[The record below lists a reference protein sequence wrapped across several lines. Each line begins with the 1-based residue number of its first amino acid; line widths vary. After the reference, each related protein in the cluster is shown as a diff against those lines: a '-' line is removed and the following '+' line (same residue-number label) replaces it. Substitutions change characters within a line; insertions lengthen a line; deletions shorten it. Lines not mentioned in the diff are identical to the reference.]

1 MPQISTD
8 ARPVI
13 LKNKKK
19 GNRKLVSAGNRMTA
33 QERKTYNKNFDRIFG
48 RGKRDEADRIT
59 HWCNACRSPLRKSEV
74 VLDRLACELCGFSG
88 VQDYDYQDLSPEEK
102 LYLH

>member
-48 RGKRDEADRIT
+48 KTQKNYNRQKG
-59 HWCNACRSPLRKSEV
+59 
-74 VLDRLACELCGFSG
+74 
-88 VQDYDYQDLSPEEK
+88 
-102 LYLH
+102 

>member
-1 MPQISTD
+1 MGKGSKR
-8 ARPVI
+8 RPT
-13 LKNKKK
+13 NQ
-19 GNRKLVSAGNRMTA
+19 TA
-33 QERKTYNKNFDRIFG
+33 FDENFDRIFG

>member
-1 MPQISTD
+1 MPQIGND
-8 ARPVI
+8 DNPII

-48 RGKRDEADRIT
+48 KTQKNYNRQKG
-59 HWCNACRSPLRKSEV
+59 
-74 VLDRLACELCGFSG
+74 
-88 VQDYDYQDLSPEEK
+88 
-102 LYLH
+102 